1 MKFVRSMSKIVM
13 LPFLDGMYTVHYQ
26 IRSRHIDFLALKLK
40 SQASPLSGL
49 PMKGERLD
57 IWSSLQARLRVDSVG
72 NIVPQSPKY
81 HSHYWLFRCSELD
94 RSLGLLRLNLLLQ
107 DVKKSIF

>member
-1 MKFVRSMSKIVM
+1 MKFVRFISKIVM

-49 PMKGERLD
+49 P
-57 IWSSLQARLRVDSVG
+57 
-72 NIVPQSPKY
+72 
-81 HSHYWLFRCSELD
+81 
-94 RSLGLLRLNLLLQ
+94 LNEGRET
-107 DVKKSIF
+107 

>member
-1 MKFVRSMSKIVM
+1 MLYCTVLQICSSASIVFFLNFLSFLMMYIPVLMKFVRSISKIVM

-49 PMKGERLD
+49 P
-57 IWSSLQARLRVDSVG
+57 
-72 NIVPQSPKY
+72 
-81 HSHYWLFRCSELD
+81 
-94 RSLGLLRLNLLLQ
+94 LNEGRET
-107 DVKKSIF
+107 